1 MRLALGIFAW
11 NEESS
16 IRSMLELLFKQSLFS
31 ELGREGSTCQ
41 LLCVANGC
49 TDRTAE
55 VAERI
60 FSEQKQQHPFG
71 HVFRCEVASL
81 PERGK
86 NNAWNQFVHRLSARE
101 AQVLFMMDADILIH
115 QPQTIWRMLQ
125 RLERDPQANVVVD
138 RPCKDIAFKRRKS
151 VRERLSL
158 AAAQATRAG
167 EAQLCAQLYGIR
179 AETARNIYLPRDLAA
194 CEDGFI
200 KSLVCTD
207 FLTHEIWPQRLV
219 TAEGAEHTFEA
230 YTTPAALVRNQ
241 KRQAL
246 GQAIVHVLVDREL
259 NSLPLNQRLRM
270 AETLKGR
277 DAADPQWLKRLIA
290 EHLKRVRYFW
300 RLYPGLATQRLRVL
314 SRMNF
319 FRRLACLPA
328 AWAACCGTLLGS
340 WLAFRALKQGCT
352 DYWPKA
358 ERFGF
363 DQASIPGNLRPQGTL
378 VKTGE

>member
-16 IRSMLELLFKQSLFS
+16 IRFMLELLFKQSLFR
-31 ELGREGSTCQ
+31 ELEREASTCQ
-41 LLCVANGC
+41 VICVANGC
-49 TDRTAE
+49 TDRTVE
-55 VAERI
+55 VAERL
-60 FSEQKQQHPFG
+60 FTQQERQHPFA
-71 HVFRCEVASL
+71 HTFRCEVANL
-81 PERGK
+81 AERGK

-101 AQVLFMMDADILIH
+101 APILFMMDADILIH
-115 QPQTIWRMLQ
+115 EPETIWRML
-125 RLERDPQANVVVD
+125 RRFETDRGANVVVD
-138 RPCKDIAFKRRKS
+138 LPCKDIGFKQRKS
-151 VRERLSL
+151 LRERLSL
-158 AAAQATRAG
+158 AAARTTLAG

-207 FLTHEIWPQRLV
+207 FLTHEVWPQRL
-219 TAEGAEHTFEA
+219 ALAQGAEHTFEA
-230 YTTPAALVRNQ
+230 YTSPAALVRNQ

-246 GQAIVHVLVDREL
+246 GQTIVHVLVDREL

-277 DAADPQWLKRLIA
+277 DAADPEWLKRLIA
-290 EHLKRVRYFW
+290 EHLRRVRYFW
-300 RLYPGLATQRLRVL
+300 RLYPGLLTQRLRAVSRL
-314 SRMNF
+314 SF
-319 FRRLACLPA
+319 SKRLAAWPA
-328 AWAACCGTLLGS
+328 ACVACFGTLLGS

-358 ERFGF
+358 RRLGF
-363 DQASIPGNLRPQGTL
+363 RPAMLAGSLRPQETL
-378 VKTGE
+378 MKTGE